1 MSRDLPLRILADE
14 ACASRSRTD
23 RVQNRPRLAG
33 MRTIAAIVALV
44 GAALICA
51 PTEVESAGGGDTGGG
66 SLLGVASKQFPD
78 LTRAERALL
87 VFADKS
93 NQADGEYAIAGSS
106 STPLDPSNDPSHAD
120 EWPPDRNI
128 RAELFRWLAVD
139 NIASTLVDPN
149 GVRVLG
155 AIILGKIDLSFTRVS
170 FVLTLVRCWIP
181 GEINLVSADL
191 PALDLRGSRTGRI
204 NGRHLTVHGDLN
216 LAALYNPQG
225 GEQHGA
231 FSASE
236 VVDLINAKIGGEA
249 DFKGGRF
256 HYSETGA
263 APWEKIQ
270 KIAINLTGAE
280 VDGDVT
286 ACCGFESQGC
296 TFLAETTI
304 GGDLSASAG
313 ASLTQTTWH
322 SPGPAMISRD
332 MSFWPRILDLFQQ
345 VSDSNRTGWSRSRTP
360 GWQPRLP

>member
-1 MSRDLPLRILADE
+1 LRILADE

-66 SLLGVASKQFPD
+66 SLLGVASKRFPD

-155 AIILGKIDLSFTRVS
+155 AKIAGKIDLALVRVP
-170 FVLTLVRCWIP
+170 FGLELVRCSIP
-181 GEINLVSADL
+181 EEMNLESADL
-191 PALDLRGSRTGRI
+191 PSLNLGGSRSGRI
-204 NGRHLTVHGDLN
+204 DGQNLTVHSHLN
-216 LAALYNPQG
+216 LAGLYG
-225 GEQHGA
+225 
-231 FSASE
+231 
-236 VVDLINAKIGGEA
+236 
-249 DFKGGRF
+249 
-256 HYSETGA
+256 
-263 APWEKIQ
+263 
-270 KIAINLTGAE
+270 
-280 VDGDVT
+280 
-286 ACCGFESQGC
+286 
-296 TFLAETTI
+296 
-304 GGDLSASAG
+304 
-313 ASLTQTTWH
+313 LTQGSEPPTTWH
-322 SPGPAMISRD
+322 LLGAAMTSKEG
-332 MSFWPRILDLFQQ
+332 SF
-345 VSDSNRTGWSRSRTP
+345 
-360 GWQPRLP
+360 